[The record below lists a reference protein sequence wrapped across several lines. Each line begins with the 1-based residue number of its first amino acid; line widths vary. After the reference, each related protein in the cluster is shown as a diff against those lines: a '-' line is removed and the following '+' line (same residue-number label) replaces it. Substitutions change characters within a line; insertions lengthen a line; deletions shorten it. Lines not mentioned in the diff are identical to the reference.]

1 MNIEEADILW
11 SKITSGEAI
20 SKEESDSFILI
31 DPEYIINKVK
41 EDFSSVNNWFA
52 LAEGN
57 QETLTALCVSY
68 AMFIG
73 VEEDRDFSEEE
84 AVAIVTEWLDLPFAM
99 LLPSLY
105 SKKFPI
111 SVLLEKQTYYLLDAK
126 IEKDGLS
133 SKASKR
139 KIELNRII
147 TPVLETRET
156 DVASYLREKLIPT
169 YGKSIKQMPDKWILK
184 AFGAY
189 SA

>member
-11 SKITSGEAI
+11 SKITSGKAI

-73 VEEDRDFSEEE
+73 VEKDRDFSEKE
-84 AVAIVTEWLDLPFAM
+84 AVAIITEWLDLPYAM

-105 SKKFPI
+105 SKKFPV
-111 SVLLEKQTYYLLDAK
+111 SVLLDKRTYSLLDAR
-126 IEKDGLS
+126 IEKDGSS
-133 SKASKR
+133 SKASER
-139 KIELNRII
+139 KVELNRII
-147 TPVLETRET
+147 TSVLEARES
-156 DVASYLREKLIPT
+156 DVASYLREKLILT
-169 YGKSIKQMPDKWILK
+169 HGEDIKHMPDKWILK

-189 SA
+189 SS